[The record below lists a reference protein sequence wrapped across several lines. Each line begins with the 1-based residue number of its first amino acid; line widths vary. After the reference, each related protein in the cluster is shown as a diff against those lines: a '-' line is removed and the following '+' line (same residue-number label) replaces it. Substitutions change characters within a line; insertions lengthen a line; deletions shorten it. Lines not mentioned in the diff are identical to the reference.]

1 MNPRRI
7 GANLSVDLKEFVR
20 NKAAVFWT
28 VMFPIL
34 LILLFGFIFQG
45 EDEVSYTLPVQ
56 DADGG
61 FWSKNLT
68 ATLNET
74 GLFEVHMVD
83 PNADPEEYMED
94 NNANVLL
101 IIPEGYSQG
110 INDTLAARSTGQPV
124 NDTVNVTV
132 IYDPAVSSTPA
143 KMQILES
150 IIQGINKGINREILG
165 AQDTLGMD
173 TKTTVSEEFN
183 FIDFFAPGIIGMSVM
198 ATSLFGAV
206 TINTELRQKG
216 ILRKLA
222 TTPITRPEWLMSNV
236 LYQLVMSVFSIVA
249 ILAIG
254 YVVFGLRPQINLF
267 LPLFVLLTVFSFSG
281 VGMLIT
287 RFVKEAQSAEAA
299 ANAVMFPMMFLAG
312 TFFPLEM
319 MPDFLQHIAKVL
331 PLFYVNEGLRDAM
344 IDLNFE
350 GAIFNAAVIGIFGI
364 IVFILGIFVTSWE
377 EE

>member
-7 GANLSVDLKEFVR
+7 GANLTVDLKEFVR

-45 EDEVSYTLPVQ
+45 EDDVSYTLPIQ
-56 DADGG
+56 NRDGG
-61 FWSKNLT
+61 FWSTNLT
-68 ATLNET
+68 DTLNET
-74 GLFEVHMVD
+74 GLFEISMVGPDED
-83 PNADPEEYMED
+83 PKAYMEE

-101 IIPEGYSQG
+101 IIPEGYSDE
-110 INDTLAARSTGQPV
+110 INQIMAARLMGQPV
-124 NDTVNVTV
+124 NRTANVTV
-132 IYDPAVSSTPA
+132 LYDPVQSSTPA
-143 KMQILES
+143 KMQILDS
-150 IIQGINKGINREILG
+150 IIQGINKGINKEVWG
-165 AQDTLGMD
+165 VEDTLGID
-173 TKTTVSEEFN
+173 AETTVSDEFK

-236 LYQLVMSVFSIVA
+236 LYQLVMSIFAIIA
-249 ILAIG
+249 ILVIG
-254 YVVFGLRPQINLF
+254 YVVFDLRPQINLF
-267 LPLFVLLTVFSFSG
+267 LPLFVILTVFSFSG

-331 PLFYVNEGLRDAM
+331 PLYYVNEGLRDAM
-344 IDLNFE
+344 IDLNFTS
-350 GAIFNAAVIGIFGI
+350 ALFNAAVIGIFGV